1 MKTARIA
8 GLCLVLAAAAEAQT
22 FRHVETVVRSR
33 HASILAV
40 ADFNADG
47 RDDILVGGRHRDE
60 DPDALR
66 PEDRLRDRAPV
77 RVFFGT
83 RSGRFRGAPGRFVRG
98 TVRARNP
105 VGIAADLNGDG
116 RQDFAVFD
124 AGVYVQDYGGRGL
137 LNGVGNPPQLYL
149 SRGSRLFRSA
159 ALANAVG
166 RAHRHDPDLPRY
178 SGLERGDAGS
188 TRSGSQVT
196 RLRRR
201 RSFTTGRRT
210 RPGSTRSS
218 AS

>member
-8 GLCLVLAAAAEAQT
+8 GLFLVLAAAAEAQT

-124 AGVYVQDYGGRGL
+124 AGVYVQDYGGYRNGL
-137 LNGVGNPPQLYL
+137 
-149 SRGSRLFRSA
+149 GSPRNSTSA
-159 ALANAVG
+159 AAAACSARRHWRTPSGERTG
-166 RAHRHDPDLPRY
+166 RTPTSGTPASATCTSRASPR
-178 SGLERGDAGS
+178 GTS
-188 TRSGSQVT
+188 T
-196 RLRRR
+196 
-201 RSFTTGRRT
+201 TTGTWTCGSKATAGRT
-210 RPGSTRSS
+210 SGATS
-218 AS
+218 